1 MNDCKCQRIEI
12 NFEDTTEEVALDFND
27 KSENI
32 KIEMLE
38 SGNTIFHNQA
48 VVLTGT
54 CDYWNSKP
62 ELITQKDVFYVYT
75 DYCTVNASGEE
86 VRKPGVKIG
95 DGKAYLIDTP
105 FIAGGPVD
113 ITAAD
118 IERWN
123 LKWRGYVLETSPE
136 NLVFTTL

>member
-12 NFEDTTEEVALDFND
+12 NFEDTTEEIALDFND

-75 DYCTVNASGEE
+75 DYCTVNNDSETE
-86 VRKPGVKIG
+86 YRPGLKIG

-105 FIAGGPVD
+105 FIASTLVD
-113 ITAAD
+113 ITPSD
-118 IERWN
+118 VERWN
-123 LKWRGYVLETSPE
+123 EKWRGYILEASPE
-136 NLVFTTL
+136 NLIFTTA